1 MQYAKKTGYHM
12 EAKYT
17 MEIGG
22 EMGEQIFEKESFRIS

>member
-22 EMGEQIFEKESFRIS
+22 EMGEQILYFYQIMFL